1 MNNELRDPL
10 EKISNSLR
18 RAVSIN
24 KSKET
29 DLRTTVNTIQRERR
43 RSFNTWSLK
52 QEKFLRAKQNLVPT
66 MLYEQASQ
74 IKGTKTGDSQD
85 NNPRER
91 RVTIVRA
98 VAPVRL
104 AATNRSKSPDVN
116 LPNIKSHS
124 KDGGRK
130 KKSNSEVLPSVITL
144 ANSSQFFHECNGIQ
158 RISDHK
164 QALTT
169 SFTTETSS
177 RQLQP
182 QVTVNDI
189 APFICSKK
197 RLISQHYQ
205 STFQPERTANA
216 ANKEKTTKETMP
228 DITEE
233 RNMYTNSQSSS
244 ERCLTANDSGDFLT
258 PITKTEKNDER
269 AKAHWKKVRDAV
281 GKITGQKQKTN
292 LNKLSMIELTKLFEE
307 IRECRY
313 LRFGNQSNLTANDCA
328 VRGSDRCKCLACTV
342 KDKNKLKNHLSAPE

>member
-10 EKISNSLR
+10 EKVSNSLR

-74 IKGTKTGDSQD
+74 VKGTKTGDSHD
-85 NNPRER
+85 NNQRQR

-104 AATNRSKSPDVN
+104 AVTNRSKSPDVN

-124 KDGGRK
+124 KDGRRK
-130 KKSNSEVLPSVITL
+130 KKSNSEVLPPVITL
-144 ANSSQFFHECNGIQ
+144 ANSSQFFHESKGMR

-164 QALTT
+164 QALT

-177 RQLQP
+177 HQLQP

-189 APFICSKK
+189 APFVCSKK
-197 RLISQHYQ
+197 KLISQLYQ
-205 STFQPERTANA
+205 STSQPERTANV
-216 ANKEKTTKETMP
+216 ANKEEN
-228 DITEE
+228 DQ
-233 RNMYTNSQSSS
+233 TNNARYNRREKHQQS
-244 ERCLTANDSGDFLT
+244 
-258 PITKTEKNDER
+258 I
-269 AKAHWKKVRDAV
+269 
-281 GKITGQKQKTN
+281 Q
-292 LNKLSMIELTKLFEE
+292 
-307 IRECRY
+307 
-313 LRFGNQSNLTANDCA
+313 
-328 VRGSDRCKCLACTV
+328 
-342 KDKNKLKNHLSAPE
+342 